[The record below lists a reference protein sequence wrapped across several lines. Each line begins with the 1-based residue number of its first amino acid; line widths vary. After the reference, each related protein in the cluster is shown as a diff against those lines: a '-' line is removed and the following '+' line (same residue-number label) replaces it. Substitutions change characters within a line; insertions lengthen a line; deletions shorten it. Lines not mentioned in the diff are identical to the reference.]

1 MVNDIIEGKMLEK
14 IYLKKKGFLKLY
26 SKYKFFKLFRQ
37 VFLLSDSRMTTSIDK
52 YKSSCLKVRDRYEK
66 C

>member
-26 SKYKFFKLFRQ
+26 SKYKF
-37 VFLLSDSRMTTSIDK
+37 
-52 YKSSCLKVRDRYEK
+52 LK
-66 C
+66 